1 MKFEFIAKHRGIW
14 PVTWMCGVLDVS
26 PSGFYSWRS
35 RPSSDRTC
43 YDEILIRDVRRSF
56 TDSGDTYGVR
66 RIWLDLMDWDHDVGR
81 ERVARLVRSLK
92 LVAQL
97 KRRKRPVDQ
106 GQRPESAIA
115 PNTLDREFTAAA
127 PNQNWVADFTYVW
140 TAEGWLYVAAVLDLF
155 SRRIVGWSMKSRMTA
170 DLVTDALVMAIWRR
184 RPNMELL
191 HHSDQGSQ
199 YTCEQFQKLLS
210 DHGIEC
216 SMSRQG
222 ECHDNAVMESFFSRM
237 KDERVSRR
245 RYRTRDDGRA
255 DIFDYIERFYNP
267 RRRHS
272 RLGGISPMEYE
283 KRAKLA

>member
-1 MKFEFIAKHRGIW
+1 
-14 PVTWMCGVLDVS
+14 MCEVLDVS

-35 RPSSDRTC
+35 RPPSDRIR
-43 YDEILIRDVRRSF
+43 YDEILIRDIRRSF
-56 TDSGDTYGVR
+56 TDSGETYGVR
-66 RIWLDLMDWDHDVGR
+66 RIWLDLLDWGHNIGR

-92 LVAQL
+92 LLAQP
-97 KRRKRPVDQ
+97 KRRKRPVDK
-106 GQRPESAIA
+106 GQRLESAIA
-115 PNTLDREFTAAA
+115 PNTLDREFTATA
-127 PNQNWVADFTYVW
+127 PNQKWVADFTYVW
-140 TAEGWLYVAAVLDLF
+140 TSEGWLYVAAVLDLF
-155 SRRIVGWSMKSRMTA
+155 ARRIVGWSMKSRMTA
-170 DLVTDALVMAIWRR
+170 DLVTDALIMAIWHR
-184 RPNMELL
+184 RPDPELL

-237 KDERVSRR
+237 KDDRTSRR
-245 RYRTRDDGRA
+245 RYRTRDEARA

-267 RRRHS
+267 RQRHS
-272 RLGGISPMEYE
+272 TLGGLSPMEYE

>member
-1 MKFEFIAKHRGIW
+1 MKFEFVAKHRGIW

-35 RPSSDRTC
+35 RPPSDRTQ
-43 YDEILIRDVRRSF
+43 YDEMLIRDIRRSF
-56 TDSGDTYGVR
+56 TDSGETYGVR
-66 RIWLDLMDWDHDVGR
+66 RIWLDLLDWGHNIGR

-92 LVAQL
+92 LLAQP
-97 KRRKRPVDQ
+97 KRRQRPVDQ
-106 GQRPESAIA
+106 GRRLQSAIA
-115 PNTLDREFTAAA
+115 PNTLDREFTATA
-127 PNQNWVADFTYVW
+127 PNQKWVADFTYVW
-140 TAEGWLYVAAVLDLF
+140 TSEGWLYVAAVLDLY
-155 SRRIVGWSMKSRMTA
+155 SRRVVGWSMTARMTA
-170 DLVTDALVMAIWRR
+170 DRVTGAWIMAIWRR
-184 RPNMELL
+184 RPDPELL

-237 KDERVSRR
+237 KDDRTSRC
-245 RYRTRDDGRA
+245 RYRTRDEARA

-272 RLGGISPMEYE
+272 TLGGLSPMEYE

>member
-1 MKFEFIAKHRGIW
+1 LKFEFVAKHRGAW
-14 PVTWMCGVLDVS
+14 PVTWICEVLDVS
-26 PSGFYSWRS
+26 PSGFYCWRS
-35 RPSSDRTC
+35 RPPSDRKL
-43 YDEILIRDVRRSF
+43 YDEELIRDIRRSF
-56 TDSGDTYGVR
+56 GDSGETYGVR
-66 RIWLDLMDWDHDVGR
+66 RIWPDLKDWGHAVGR

-106 GQRPESAIA
+106 GKRLESAIA
-115 PNTLDREFTAAA
+115 PNTLDRAFTASA
-127 PNQNWVADFTYVW
+127 PNQKWVADFTYVW
-140 TAEGWLYVAAVLDLF
+140 TREGWLYVAAVLDLF

-170 DLVTDALVMAIWRR
+170 DLVTDALIMAIWRR
-184 RPNMELL
+184 RPDTDLL

-199 YTCEQFQKLLS
+199 YTCEQFQQLLEE
-210 DHGIEC
+210 HGIEC
-216 SMSRQG
+216 SMSRTG

-237 KDERVSRR
+237 KDERVTRR
-245 RYRTRDDGRA
+245 RYLRRDEARA

-272 RLGGISPMEYE
+272 SLGGISPMEYE

>member
-1 MKFEFIAKHRGIW
+1 MRFQFVAKHRGIW
-14 PVTWMCGVLDVS
+14 PVRWICEVLDVS
-26 PSGFYSWRS
+26 PSGFYTWLS
-35 RPSSDRTC
+35 RPPSQRAQ
-43 YDEILIRDVRRSF
+43 YDELLITDIRRSF
-56 TDSGDTYGVR
+56 ADSGETYGVR
-66 RIWLDLMDWDHDVGR
+66 RIWPDLLDWGHTVGR
-81 ERVARLVRSLK
+81 ERVGRLMRSLK

-97 KRRKRPVDQ
+97 RRRQRPVDQ
-106 GQRPESAIA
+106 GQRLESAIA
-115 PNTLDREFTAAA
+115 PNTLDRDFAATA
-127 PNQNWVADFTYVW
+127 PDQKWVADFTYVW
-140 TAEGWLYVAAVLDLF
+140 TREGWLYVAAVLDLF
-155 SRRIVGWSMKSRMTA
+155 SRRIVGWSMKARMTA

-184 RPNMELL
+184 RPDTDLL

-199 YTCEQFQKLLS
+199 YTCEQFQKLLA

-245 RYRTRDDGRA
+245 KYRSRDDARS
-255 DIFDYIERFYNP
+255 DIFDYIELFYNP

-272 RLGGISPMEYE
+272 SLGGISPVEFE

>member
-1 MKFEFIAKHRGIW
+1 M
-14 PVTWMCGVLDVS
+14 TWICEVLDVS

-35 RPSSDRTC
+35 RPPSRRKLH
-43 YDEILIRDVRRSF
+43 DEELIRDIRRSF
-56 TDSGDTYGVR
+56 RDSGETYGVR
-66 RIWLDLMDWDHDVGR
+66 RIWPDLKDWGHDVGR
-81 ERVARLVRSLK
+81 ERVARLVRALK

-106 GQRPESAIA
+106 GQRLESAIA
-115 PNTLDREFTAAA
+115 PNTLDREFTATA
-127 PNQNWVADFTYVW
+127 PNQKWVADFTYVW
-140 TAEGWLYVAAVLDLF
+140 TREGWLYVAAVLDLF

-170 DLVTDALVMAIWRR
+170 DLVTDALIMAIWRR
-184 RPNMELL
+184 RPDNELL

-199 YTCEQFQKLLS
+199 YTCEQFQQLLA

-216 SMSRQG
+216 SMSRTG

-245 RYRTRDDGRA
+245 RYRYRDEART
-255 DIFDYIERFYNP
+255 DIFDYMERFYNP

-272 RLGGISPMEYE
+272 SLRGISPMEYE
-283 KRAKLA
+283 RRAILA

>member
-35 RPSSDRTC
+35 RPPSDRAL
-43 YDEILIRDVRRSF
+43 YDEELIRDIRRSF
-56 TDSGDTYGVR
+56 SDSGETYGVR
-66 RIWLDLMDWDHDVGR
+66 RIWPDLKDWGHDVRR

-92 LVAQL
+92 LLAQP
-97 KRRKRPVDQ
+97 KRRKRPVDK
-106 GQRPESAIA
+106 GQRLESAIA
-115 PNTLDREFTAAA
+115 PNSLDREFTATA
-127 PNQNWVADFTYVW
+127 PNQKWVADFTYVW
-140 TAEGWLYVAAVLDLF
+140 TSEGWLYVAAVLDLY

-170 DLVTDALVMAIWRR
+170 DLVTDALIMAIWRR
-184 RPNMELL
+184 RPDTELL

-199 YTCEQFQKLLS
+199 YTCEQFQKLLA

-216 SMSRQG
+216 SMSRLG

-237 KDERVSRR
+237 KDDRVSRR
-245 RYRTRDDGRA
+245 HYRTRDEARA

-267 RRRHS
+267 KRRHS
-272 RLGGISPMEYE
+272 TLGGLSPVEYE

>member
-1 MKFEFIAKHRGIW
+1 VRFQFVAKHRGIW
-14 PVTWMCGVLDVS
+14 PVRWICEVLDVS
-26 PSGFYSWRS
+26 PSGFYTWLS
-35 RPSSDRTC
+35 RPPSQRAQ
-43 YDEILIRDVRRSF
+43 YDELLITDIRRSF
-56 TDSGDTYGVR
+56 ADSGETYGVR
-66 RIWLDLMDWDHDVGR
+66 RIWPDLLDWGHTVGR
-81 ERVARLVRSLK
+81 ERVGRLMRSLK

-97 KRRKRPVDQ
+97 RRRQRPVDQ
-106 GQRPESAIA
+106 GQRLESAIA
-115 PNTLDREFTAAA
+115 PNTLDRDFAATA
-127 PNQNWVADFTYVW
+127 PDQKWVADFTYVW
-140 TAEGWLYVAAVLDLF
+140 TREGWLYVAAVLDLF
-155 SRRIVGWSMKSRMTA
+155 SRRIVGWSMKARMIA

-184 RPNMELL
+184 RPDTDLL

-199 YTCEQFQKLLS
+199 YTCEQFQKLLA

-245 RYRTRDDGRA
+245 KYRSRDDARS
-255 DIFDYIERFYNP
+255 DIFDYIELFYNP

-272 RLGGISPMEYE
+272 SLGGISPVEFE

>member
-1 MKFEFIAKHRGIW
+1 VKFEFIAKHRGIW

-35 RPSSDRTC
+35 RPPSDRAL
-43 YDEILIRDVRRSF
+43 YDEELIRDIRRSF
-56 TDSGDTYGVR
+56 CDSGETCGVR
-66 RIWLDLMDWDHDVGR
+66 RIWLDLLDWGHDVGR
-81 ERVARLVRSLK
+81 ERAARLVRSLR
-92 LVAQL
+92 LLAQP
-97 KRRKRPVDQ
+97 KRRRRPVDK
-106 GQRPESAIA
+106 GQRLESAIA
-115 PNTLDREFTAAA
+115 PNSLDREFTATA
-127 PNQNWVADFTYVW
+127 PNQKWVADFTYVW

-155 SRRIVGWSMKSRMTA
+155 ARRIVGWSMKSRMTA
-170 DLVTDALVMAIWRR
+170 DLVTDALIMAIWRR
-184 RPNMELL
+184 QPDPELL

-199 YTCEQFQKLLS
+199 YTCEQFQKLLA

-216 SMSRQG
+216 SMSRLG

-237 KDERVSRR
+237 KDDRVSRR
-245 RYRTRDDGRA
+245 RYRTRDEARA

-272 RLGGISPMEYE
+272 TLGGMSPVEYE